1 MNIHYDYHA
10 MVLHGHE
17 DEPFVEYMVTRMEEI
32 GLRVFYPARD
42 LGGEMIELGQI
53 AERCKKVVAVI
64 SPSFC
69 SSMQN
74 LYDVD
79 TSLYHYIRN
88 RERIL
93 LPVIYTKQKF
103 KMPANLESLWKLKY
117 QPESTLVNFWEWLIK
132 SFDDPRLFQGLTEE
146 LKKMDFPPDKEGD
159 GQDGRRTTHIERTP
173 ILLKNRIK
181 MIRFKSKIST
191 SEV

>member
-17 DEPFVEYMVTRMEEI
+17 DEPFVEYMVTRMEKI
-32 GLRVFYPARD
+32 GLRVFYPPRD
-42 LGGEMIELGQI
+42 LRAGMIELAQRTDII

-64 SPSFC
+64 SPTFC
-69 SSMQN
+69 SSRQN

-93 LPVIYTKQKF
+93 LPVIYTKKKF

-117 QPESTLVNFWEWLIK
+117 QPESTLVNFWERLIK
-132 SFDDPRLFQGLTEE
+132 SFDDPRLFEGLTEE
-146 LKKMDFPPDKEGD
+146 LKKMDFPP
-159 GQDGRRTTHIERTP
+159 
-173 ILLKNRIK
+173 
-181 MIRFKSKIST
+181 
-191 SEV
+191 